1 MRISDWSSDVCSSDL
16 GPRDL
21 HVLAGEQRLRS
32 CHRRVLLGRRVGQR
46 GVVVGPRLVVIV
58 DRRQLGIGEDGGEL
72 LQPAA
77 ALQRESATAVEFP
90 AALPLLLILVS
101 PGVALAGPRL
111 HIVEPDVLGAG
122 AVGPRLLARD
132 GARSEEHT
140 SELQSLMRNSYAVFC
155 LKK

>member
-77 ALQRESATAVEFP
+77 ALQRESARP
-90 AALPLLLILVS
+90 AARRVGKEWVS
-101 PGVALAGPRL
+101 PCSSR
-111 HIVEPDVLGAG
+111 GA
-122 AVGPRLLARD
+122 P
-132 GARSEEHT
+132 SH
-140 SELQSLMRNSYAVFC
+140 
-155 LKK
+155 LKKKKKNK